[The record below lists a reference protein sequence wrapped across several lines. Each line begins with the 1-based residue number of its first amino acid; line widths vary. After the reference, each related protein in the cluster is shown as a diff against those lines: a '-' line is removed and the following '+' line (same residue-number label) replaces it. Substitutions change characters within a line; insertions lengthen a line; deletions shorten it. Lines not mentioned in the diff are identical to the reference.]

1 MRFRIPAESSRRSLG
16 IVAVA
21 LFILSCGY
29 NSLRYEL
36 TDTAVFGGDTWYYQS
51 IAVNLVHG
59 DGYKLGALHEY
70 DVYRFVPDPSRDAKY
85 HEWLLGRFQSKNYF
99 DFYGSP
105 GLPLY
110 LAGIYKMVGIHPAVV
125 KYINVVWVALAAA
138 LIPLISARLWR
149 RYGLATGTVTGLL
162 FVFFHAPEPNRLLGE
177 PLVMFLL
184 ALWGLLFTRFERQFS
199 VLRVVVLGVLTAVL
213 ILVKSYA
220 LLVFLATAFIA
231 WKHRSRRQGL
241 LLAALYVAVIVV
253 MILPWSLYATG
264 HSDRVVVI
272 STQADNLIMDGNN
285 EDTLHS
291 GGWSALWRKKHAGD
305 PKYLY
310 NRLADSDM
318 STLQKVGTFYR
329 ENWRH
334 VPMMFVHKLHSA
346 TGRRVIVMLILG
358 VFVAYHVIGLRRN
371 RRLRREGQEGDML
384 MPVFPLFMFAVW
396 LSNALIGFGLLR
408 YTLIF
413 LPFMLI
419 TVAYAPLEFRRIR
432 REGRD

>member
-1 MRFRIPAESSRRSLG
+1 MRHRIPAETSRRSLV

-21 LFILSCGY
+21 LFLVSCGY
-29 NSLRYEL
+29 NFLRYEM
-36 TDTAVFGGDTWYYQS
+36 TDDAVFGGDTWYYQS

-70 DVYRFVPDPSRDAKY
+70 DVYKFVPDPSREEGF

-110 LAGIYKMVGIHPAVV
+110 LASIYKLVGIHPAVV
-125 KYINVVWVALAAA
+125 KYTNVFWVAMAAA
-138 LIPLISARLWR
+138 LIPVISARMWR
-149 RYGLATGTVTGLL
+149 RYGLATGTIAGLIFL
-162 FVFFHAPEPNRLLGE
+162 FFHAPDPSSLLGE
-177 PLVMFLL
+177 PLTMFFL
-184 ALWGLLFTRFERQFS
+184 ALWGTLFTWFERQFS
-199 VLRVVVLGVLTAVL
+199 ILRIVILGVVTALL

-220 LLVFLATAFIA
+220 LLVFMTAAFIA

-241 LLAALYVAVIVV
+241 VLGALYVAIVV
-253 MILPWSLYATG
+253 VLILPWSLYATS

-291 GGWSALWRKKHAGD
+291 GGWSALWRKKNAGD

-318 STLQKVGTFYR
+318 STLQKVGAFYR

-346 TGRRVIVMLILG
+346 TGRRVIVMLILA
-358 VFVAYHVIGLRRN
+358 VFVAYHVVGLRRN
-371 RRLRREGQEGDML
+371 RRLRRAGQEGDVL
-384 MPVFPLFMFAVW
+384 IPVFPLFMFVVW

-419 TVAYAPLEFRRIR
+419 TVAYSPLEFRRILRER
-432 REGRD
+432 RG